1 MTRQRSA
8 GTPEHWTDGAEH
20 REGGAGHRPDG
31 LRLRPFPGTERQDGI
46 RHGQDGSRH
55 GQDGTRHPLGGIQ
68 RRPGGIQERLGRMQK
83 KLGGVQRRLGGVRRR
98 LSGVWYRLDV
108 VVRDLPFGLLL
119 LIGSFVPALSKNGT
133 VLGGVHDRPYDALAV
148 VAILSECL
156 PLAVR
161 RRWPA
166 LALGLVFCGFAVDQ
180 LRGYHT
186 FAATAMPVMLLSTGS
201 HLERH
206 RRTTV
211 FGLTAAYVALVVVL
225 ARIGTGETVT
235 GFATFFLAL
244 GLAWGAGGWLRT
256 TRRAEAERRKRIAVE
271 TRTAE
276 RTRIARELHDVVT
289 HHVTAMVVQ
298 AEAARYLTSAPERL
312 DQSLSA
318 VSDTGR
324 RAITDLRHLLDLLNP
339 DHGTG
344 NGGDAPAEPRT
355 PAVGRVLTL
364 VEQTRR
370 AGQPVEFTEEGTP
383 PVSTGSADLVAYR
396 VVQEALTNALK
407 YAHGSRTSVM
417 VRHGER
423 EITVEV
429 STDGTGSRA
438 AAVGG
443 SGRGL
448 AGLRE
453 RVDVLGGDFG
463 AGPGAGGGFVV
474 RARIPAPARSRS

>member
-1 MTRQRSA
+1 MMEQRSA
-8 GTPEHWTDGAEH
+8 GSPEHWTDGAGH
-20 REGGAGHRPDG
+20 RESGAGHRPTE
-31 LRLRPFPGTERQDGI
+31 LRLRPLVNRARLDGI
-46 RHGQDGSRH
+46 RHRLDS
-55 GQDGTRHPLGGIQ
+55 TRK
-68 RRPGGIQERLGRMQK
+68 RLG
-83 KLGGVQRRLGGVRRR
+83 
-98 LSGVWYRLDV
+98 GVWYRLDV

-119 LIGSFVPALSKNGT
+119 LIGSFLPALRSNGT
-133 VLGGVHDRPYDALAV
+133 VIGGVPDRPHDAVAV
-148 VAILSECL
+148 VVILLETL

-166 LALGLVFCGFAVDQ
+166 LSLALVSGGFAVDQ
-180 LRGYHT
+180 LLGYHT
-186 FAATAMPVMLLSTGS
+186 FAATALGVVLVSTGS

-206 RRTTV
+206 RRSFV
-211 FGLTAAYVALVVVL
+211 AGLTVAYVALSVGL
-225 ARIGTGETVT
+225 SHLGTGETT
-235 GFATFFLAL
+235 TEFTTFYMAL
-244 GLAWGAGGWLRT
+244 GLAWGAGSWLRT
-256 TRRAEAERRKRIAVE
+256 TRQAEAERRKRVAVE
-271 TRTAE
+271 TRNAE

-298 AEAARYLTSAPERL
+298 AEAARYLTAAPERL
-312 DQSLSA
+312 EQSLSA

-344 NGGDAPAEPRT
+344 NDGDAAAEPRT

-370 AGQPVEFTEEGTP
+370 AGQPVEFTEEGAP
-383 PVSTGSADLVAYR
+383 PESTGSSDLVAYR

-407 YAHGSRTSVM
+407 YAHGSRTSVT

-423 EITVEV
+423 EITVQV
-429 STDGTGSRA
+429 SSDGTGSRA

-453 RVDVLGGDFG
+453 RVDMLGGDFSAG
-463 AGPGAGGGFVV
+463 AVAGGGFVV
-474 RARIPAPARSRS
+474 RARIPAGGRS